1 MTKFTRIWLVFA
13 VIAAGVLGGDF
24 AYLKWRGRALLP
36 LSAPIDLAHPGTYT
50 FHVDGLAAARY
61 IPEFRLQLPF
71 TTDVYNWF
79 PDDGYR
85 QLWADSP
92 PEIGI
97 EVRDEEGHPVLS
109 ERGRLT
115 RPNGWIVS
123 GKVGASVVDVYKLSK
138 INGRPSATYRVSLT
152 ILRGSPKA
160 ATYQP
165 RFRIVE
171 LQEYALLLPTLSFLA
186 LAALVMVTAF
196 TIGLFQL
203 LTTRANG

>member
-1 MTKFTRIWLVFA
+1 MTRFTRIWLVFA
-13 VIAAGVLGGDF
+13 VIAVGVLGGDF
-24 AYLKWRGRALLP
+24 AYLKRQERALLP
-36 LSAPIDLAHPGTYT
+36 LAAPIDLAHPGTYT
-50 FHVDGLAAARY
+50 FQVDGLAAARY

-97 EVRDEEGHPVLS
+97 EVLDEEGHQVLS
-109 ERGRLT
+109 ERGGLT

-123 GKVGASVVDVYKLSK
+123 GAVRTSVVDVYKLSK
-138 INGRPSATYRVSLT
+138 INGRPSATYRVTLT

-171 LQEYALLLPTLSFLA
+171 LQMYALLLPTLSFLA
-186 LAALVMVTAF
+186 LVALVMVTAF
-196 TIGLFQL
+196 TIGIFQSL
-203 LTTRANG
+203 KARVNG